1 MKRTHRLLYLI
12 LLALVTYLF
21 SSNLLYSQE
30 NSIDVLR
37 KNLKALYSSKELD
50 NAFLGIYIE
59 SLTTG
64 EIIYRH
70 NEHKFF
76 MPASNMKLFTT
87 AASIELLEPE
97 FVYKTGIYHT
107 GNIVNGVL
115 NGDIYIKGSGDPT
128 ISGRFYDN
136 DINKPFR
143 DAALAVKKLGVK
155 EINGNIIGDDNY
167 FDDVLF
173 GYGWSWDDFPFWYSA
188 QLSALSFNDNCV
200 DFTVKPADFINEKA
214 KVTWF
219 PVTGYIEFENNIK
232 TTAPARTRKIDFRRD
247 LKSNKIVAAGNI
259 QLNGKPYK
267 EYVTVDNPTLYSTMA
282 FKSLLDSVG
291 IKVRGEAKDIDDIK
305 EQPSPEEEYIFYD
318 VNCKKITEITS
329 PAMPELIKVVN
340 KKSHNFYADML
351 LKTLGK
357 EFRGTGSIEN
367 GREVIEKFLSKIG
380 IDPVNFYMYDG
391 SGLSRNNLIK
401 PVQIARLLRY
411 MRRSENFKYYYES
424 LPIAGIDGTLEER
437 MLNTSCVNNIRA
449 KTGQIQFVRS
459 LSGYATAKDGEE
471 FLFVIIG
478 NHFRFPVS
486 VIEYIQDK
494 TCEFLVNLNRKNL
507 TITPNSSKKRK

>member
-1 MKRTHRLLYLI
+1 MIKYFKTVYFIIFL
-12 LLALVTYLF
+12 LVTCFL
-21 SSNLLYSQE
+21 SSNISYTQE
-30 NSIDVLR
+30 NSIDNLR
-37 KNLKALYSSKELD
+37 KNLKILYSSKQLD
-50 NAFLGIYIE
+50 DAFLGIYIE

-70 NEHKFF
+70 NEYKFF

-87 AASIELLEPE
+87 AAALELLEPE
-97 FVYKTGIYHT
+97 FYYKTGIYHT

-115 NGDIYIKGSGDPT
+115 HGDIYIRGSGDPS

-136 DINKPFR
+136 DINKAFR
-143 DAALAVKKLGVK
+143 DAALFIKKYGIN

-167 FDDVLF
+167 FDDIPF

-200 DFTVKPADFINEKA
+200 DFTVKPADFINEDA
-214 KVTWF
+214 VVTWF
-219 PVTGYIEFENNIK
+219 PVTGYIEFENKIK
-232 TTAPARTRKIDFRRD
+232 TSPPARTRKIDFWRD
-247 LKSNKIVAAGNI
+247 LQSNKIVAQGNI
-259 QLNGKPYK
+259 QLEGKPYK
-267 EYVTVDNPTLYSTMA
+267 EYITVDNPTLYTTMA
-282 FKSLLDSVG
+282 FKVLLDSVG
-291 IKVRGEAKDIDDIK
+291 ITVSGEVKDIDDIK
-305 EQPSPEEEYIFYD
+305 EQPSPEEEYIFYE
-318 VNCKKITEITS
+318 VNCKKITEINS
-329 PAMPELIKVVN
+329 PPIPELIKVVN

-357 EFRGTGSIEN
+357 EFTGTGSIKN
-367 GREVIEKFLSKIG
+367 GREVVEKFLSKFG

-401 PVQIARLLRY
+401 PSQIARLLRF
-411 MRRSENFKYYYES
+411 MRRSEYFQHYYDS
-424 LPIAGIDGTLEER
+424 LPIAGIDGSLEER
-437 MLNTSCVNNIRA
+437 MLNTNCVNNIRA
-449 KTGQIQFVRS
+449 KTGQIQFVRA
-459 LSGYATAKDGEE
+459 LSGYATAKDNEE

-494 TCEFLVNLNRKNL
+494 TCEFLVNFNRKNIK
-507 TITPNSSKKRK
+507 ITQGKR